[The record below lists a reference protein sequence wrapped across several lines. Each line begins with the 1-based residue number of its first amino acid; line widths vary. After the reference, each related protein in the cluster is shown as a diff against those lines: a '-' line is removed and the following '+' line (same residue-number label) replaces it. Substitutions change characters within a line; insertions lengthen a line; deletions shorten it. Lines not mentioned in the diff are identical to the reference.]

1 MHPAQRHG
9 TVHTGRDR
17 QCGRGLWPLC
27 EGKHGMKWKVG
38 AVTITKI
45 VEIEGAGGTK
55 FILPQASPGVV
66 REMDWL
72 IPRYATAE
80 GKLKMAIQSYV
91 VEASGQRILVDT
103 CLGNDKEG
111 RHIPIWNK
119 LNTPFLYKL
128 TEAGFAPETID
139 TVICTHLHV
148 DHVGWNTKLVAGKW
162 VPTFPNAK
170 YLLGK
175 TEYDFWN
182 GFEESKE
189 QKAIFAD
196 SVKPVVDA
204 GQVQLIASDSQVTDE
219 IGTFPTP
226 GHSPGHMSI
235 RIRSGGEEAVL
246 LGDVAHHPV
255 QFEHPDWSS
264 TFDSDPKASAKMREE
279 LFGKLAG
286 TKVKVFGGH
295 FDPGYVVRAGKAFR
309 LLESPGK

>member
-1 MHPAQRHG
+1 
-9 TVHTGRDR
+9 
-17 QCGRGLWPLC
+17 
-27 EGKHGMKWKVG
+27 MKWKVG

-55 FILPQASPGVV
+55 FILPQAAPDVV

-72 IPRYATAE
+72 IPRYATPE
-80 GKLKMAIQSYV
+80 GRLKMAIQSYV
-91 VEASGQRILVDT
+91 VEAGGQRIVVDT
-103 CLGNDKEG
+103 GLGNDKQS

-119 LNTPFLYKL
+119 LNTPFLYKM
-128 TEAGFAPETID
+128 TEAGFAPDTID
-139 TVICTHLHV
+139 TVLCTHLHV
-148 DHVGWNTKLVAGKW
+148 DHVGWNTKLVGGEW

-170 YLLGK
+170 YLFGK

-189 QKAIFAD
+189 QKAVFAD

-204 GQVQLIASDSQVTDE
+204 GQAELIASETQVTDE
-219 IGTFPTP
+219 ISTFPTP

-235 RIRSGGEEAVL
+235 RIRSSGEEAIL

-255 QFEHPDWSS
+255 QFQHLDWSS
-264 TFDSDPKASAKMREE
+264 TFDSDPKASATMREQ

-286 TKVKVFGGH
+286 TNTKVFGGH
-295 FDPGYVVRAGKAFR
+295 FDPGYVVREGNAFR
-309 LLESPGK
+309 LYETPQK